1 MNTSRSNMNRFKSWR
16 NYSAISRR
24 HWYRQTDYCIW
35 TTCHLIQKRT
45 QEAERQGH
53 RANYWL
59 NITNKGYDYGE
70 RRRWQGGKKGGG
82 KMVKRKARKR
92 DKGEQV
98 LIGERPG
105 VECQRYL
112 LSQRGLRCEARLSKG
127 PQRCEVIMG
136 KRGGRQTFRWKDTG
150 RKGDRESECATKAGC
165 RNNGSMGRNN
175 RLRWIKWKCVWYS
188 VYVCPSP
195 TLYISYSDPGV
206 SLNSCGCRKRLNVSQ
221 MRYYAVCGSTFW
233 VSVDLQNIRSSR
245 GIAGFR
251 EF

>member
-1 MNTSRSNMNRFKSWR
+1 M
-16 NYSAISRR
+16 
-24 HWYRQTDYCIW
+24 
-35 TTCHLIQKRT
+35 IQKRT

-53 RANYWL
+53 RVNYWL

-112 LSQRGLRCEARLSKG
+112 LSQRGLRCEARLSRG

-175 RLRWIKWKCVWYS
+175 RLRWIK
-188 VYVCPSP
+188 
-195 TLYISYSDPGV
+195 
-206 SLNSCGCRKRLNVSQ
+206 
-221 MRYYAVCGSTFW
+221 
-233 VSVDLQNIRSSR
+233 
-245 GIAGFR
+245 
-251 EF
+251 